1 MDLLLSFTSLDVTT
15 AAGKALNQ
23 EAGTSHG
30 AGAGASIKV
39 LMFAPEPSLDGGVVV
54 FTDTLKR
61 RLGSGIDTD
70 TFVIG
75 RRPGVAGKA
84 LRLLR
89 PLIDTFRLAGIL
101 LTKRHDI
108 YHLNPSLVPRA
119 VFRDGLFLILLRLF
133 RRQRVLVSIHG
144 WDWDFFQRM
153 TESPVQRTFFRIA
166 FGYAEKILVLG
177 STFAS
182 ALEPLRLGQGK
193 VTCFTTM
200 FDEGLFKGVSR
211 ARADQAIHILFLG
224 RFIPVKGI
232 FELLEAFH
240 RISKDRQD
248 LILVM
253 AGHSDEVP
261 RAKEWCAERGLEDRV
276 IFPGYVS
283 GDEKGQLLLDSDIFV
298 LPSYHGEGCPIALLE
313 AMGAGLA
320 VITTPVGGVPDIIQ
334 DGLNGLFIQP
344 KNVDAIEEALRRL
357 IDDPGLRARIAQY
370 NREDAVANYEAR
382 AVARR
387 LEEQYSDLYRRE
399 GKFAK
404 PRAAG

>member
-1 MDLLLSFTSLDVTT
+1 
-15 AAGKALNQ
+15 
-23 EAGTSHG
+23 
-30 AGAGASIKV
+30 
-39 LMFAPEPSLDGGVVV
+39 MFAPEPSLDGGVVV

-61 RLGSGIDTD
+61 RLSSGIDTD

-89 PLIDTFRLAGIL
+89 PMIDTFRLAGIL
-101 LTKRHDI
+101 MTRRHDI
-108 YHLNPSLVPRA
+108 YHLNPSLVPRS
-119 VFRDGLFLILLRLF
+119 VLRDGLFLILLRLF
-133 RRQRVLVSIHG
+133 RRQRVVVSIHG
-144 WDWDFFQRM
+144 WDWDFFRRIA
-153 TESPVQRTFFRIA
+153 ESPVQRTFFRLA
-166 FGYAEKILVLG
+166 FGHAEKILVLG
-177 STFAS
+177 SSFAS
-182 ALEPLRLGQGK
+182 ALEPLGLGQAK

-200 FDEGLFKGVSR
+200 FDDGLFKGIARSR
-211 ARADQAIHILFLG
+211 ADKAIHILFLG

-232 FELLEAFH
+232 YELLEAFH
-240 RISKDRQD
+240 RISKERKD
-248 LILVM
+248 LSLVM

-283 GDEKGQLLLDSDIFV
+283 GDEKGRLLLDSDIFV

-320 VITTPVGGVPDIIQ
+320 VITTPIGGVPDIIQ
-334 DGLNGLFIQP
+334 DGLNGLLIPP
-344 KNVDAIEEALRRL
+344 KNVDAIEAALRRL
-357 IDDPGLRARIAQY
+357 IDDPGLRARIARY

-387 LEEQYSDLYRRE
+387 LEEHYLDLYRRE
-399 GKFAK
+399 VKWTE
-404 PRAAG
+404 PRRAG